1 MTSPR
6 EIEIKDNREDIPFKY
21 SITSYGADYDLAG
34 LVRRIRQGDVYVP
47 AFQRG
52 FVWTIEDASRFIESL
67 LLGLPVP
74 GVFFAREVET
84 NKLLVIDGQQR
95 LFSLVYYYDGR
106 FLGQDKDR
114 EFSLKGISSEYD
126 GKTYRTLREEDR
138 RRLDDSIIHATIV
151 RQDDTDLSMNGIFL
165 MFERLNTGGVQL
177 QPQEI
182 RSALYH
188 GDFSELIA
196 YLNKNGGW
204 RSLYGPISQRLR
216 DEELILRFF
225 ALYYDSEHYR
235 RPMAAFLNY
244 FMSEHRY
251 MSHVSREKFS
261 KVFLDTAQTINTCI
275 GSKAFKPAKALN
287 AALLDALMVAVA
299 RRIEHGPIIN
309 CVELVKAHQDLL
321 ASREFMSSIETST
334 TNEGNILKR
343 ISIATKYI
351 EIIK

>member
-1 MTSPR
+1 M
-6 EIEIKDNREDIPFKY
+6 
-21 SITSYGADYDLAG
+21 
-34 LVRRIRQGDVYVP
+34 
-47 AFQRG
+47 
-52 FVWTIEDASRFIESL
+52 
-67 LLGLPVP
+67 P

-196 YLNKNGGW
+196 YLNRNGDW

-244 FMSEHRY
+244 FMSKHRY
-251 MSHVSREKFS
+251 MSHISREKFS

-299 RRIEHGPIIN
+299 RRIEHGPIID
-309 CVELVKAHQDLL
+309 CAELVKAHQDLL
-321 ASREFMSSIETST
+321 TS
-334 TNEGNILKR
+334 
-343 ISIATKYI
+343 
-351 EIIK
+351 